1 MQTWW
6 AYETFQN
13 IKILLTP
20 NIWTACAFLYYIK
33 YINKVPCQAWNTPF
47 QRCKL
52 CHFCT
57 TSVTKLNYKND
68 DSFQTGSPT
77 PKLAPLVELHAISG
91 PSGLLKHTKIPF
103 GVGIDADISHLTF
116 NSPLHFK
123 VFHDQDCGNPV
134 GLWEYSGLFTALI
147 IISTAWLSQSRDVC
161 LFHASNILH
170 ASHACVKISTCNK
183 SQHYS
188 VL

>member
-1 MQTWW
+1 MKL
-6 AYETFQN
+6 FLN

-33 YINKVPCQAWNTPF
+33 YIKYISRLGIHLFKKVKCVISAPRVSQKWIT
-47 QRCKL
+47 
-52 CHFCT
+52 
-57 TSVTKLNYKND
+57 KND

-77 PKLAPLVELHAISG
+77 PKLAPLVELHVISG

-103 GVGIDADISHLTF
+103 GVGIDADISHLTI

-123 VFHDQDCGNPV
+123 GFHDRDCGNPV

-147 IISTAWLSQSRDVC
+147 IISRAWLSQSWDVC
-161 LFHASNILH
+161 LFHASNISH
-170 ASHACVKISTCNK
+170 ASHAWVK
-183 SQHYS
+183 
-188 VL
+188 